1 MAEIIVVHG
10 PPYSGKSTQSKKL
23 TEYSIGGR
31 SIHHVSS
38 GNLLRAIRTGEI
50 ESAFGHIVNG
60 HKDAGRVD
68 DRVVN
73 GIMFEFI
80 SKCPEDSIVLVDG
93 YPRFKDAVG
102 LFIDEVNNSGHTLLG
117 CINVDISLDTSLARF
132 PERGTRKGERFV
144 EVNDEVVRKRY
155 SEHEDYT
162 QEAIAELGKKTR
174 IISID
179 GNQPVDA
186 VWESFNG
193 AFIQLVGSN

>member
-23 TEYSIGGR
+23 TGYSIGGR

-38 GNLLRAIRTGEI
+38 GNLLRAIRTDEI
-50 ESAFGHIVNG
+50 ESVFGHIVNG

-102 LFIDEVNNSGHTLLG
+102 LFIDEINNSGHTLLG

-174 IISID
+174 IVSID

-186 VWESFNG
+186 VWESFNR
-193 AFIQLVGSN
+193 AFIQLVDSN